1 MRKLAAVL
9 GIVAAVA
16 GGWWYFKSRVV
27 NVWVYT
33 DYAFRFHH
41 ADWPGLVES
50 RFNEV
55 NRIFQRNGTGVR
67 WKVVNSAETDPTG
80 DIPGIDSRRA
90 ALILH
95 IGNAADVFVILT
107 GVREGER
114 TGSVSPFTRQVVVVD
129 FPDKSES
136 VNSRLLAHQLAY
148 LFGAPHDLTSIA
160 NVMAD
165 KPETGKF
172 PPQTADLIHRM
183 RNYPFIAGIDG
194 LSQGS
199 WDKKALAAL
208 VKDDTGPPAKALAHA
223 HTVLGM
229 ALLSERKVEAGVAQF
244 RQAVEADPKDVTLRL
259 GLAEAY
265 VRNAQDDLALRE
277 VREVVRMAPD
287 SPLAHR
293 ALGAV
298 LGRNHQPEEALKELR
313 IAARMEPRNAEI
325 QVLMGVQLSTM
336 FGHLDD
342 AIATLE
348 EALSINPQAPMARES
363 LAQVQAIKK
372 RVEDELAAARG
383 RVQQNSSDPDAYF
396 RLAAVEA
403 RAGDI
408 TAAIRDYRKSAELGP
423 DSGTPHAKL
432 AELDY
437 LTGDFAAAWAE
448 VQKARALGTEP
459 PPTLMAKLPPR

>member
-1 MRKLAAVL
+1 
-9 GIVAAVA
+9 
-16 GGWWYFKSRVV
+16 
-27 NVWVYT
+27 
-33 DYAFRFHH
+33 
-41 ADWPGLVES
+41 
-50 RFNEV
+50 
-55 NRIFQRNGTGVR
+55 
-67 WKVVNSAETDPTG
+67 
-80 DIPGIDSRRA
+80 
-90 ALILH
+90 
-95 IGNAADVFVILT
+95 
-107 GVREGER
+107 
-114 TGSVSPFTRQVVVVD
+114 
-129 FPDKSES
+129 
-136 VNSRLLAHQLAY
+136 
-148 LFGAPHDLTSIA
+148 
-160 NVMAD
+160 MAD

-208 VKDDTGPPAKALAHA
+208 VKDDTGPPAKSLAHA

-229 ALLSERKVEAGVAQF
+229 ALLSERKVEAGVAHF

-459 PPTLMAKLPPR
+459 PPTLMAKLPPQ